1 MPNLKCNVTTCKY
14 NRNLECC
21 AENVMVNAIRP
32 NCTSKE
38 GTYCDAY
45 TRKDATDGGT
55 CAGGDNRFCWD

>member
-14 NRNLECC
+14 NNNRECC

-32 NCTSKE
+32 TCTSKE

-45 TRKDATDGGT
+45 TRKDDQAGGT
-55 CAGGDNRFCWD
+55 CITTDGKSCWD